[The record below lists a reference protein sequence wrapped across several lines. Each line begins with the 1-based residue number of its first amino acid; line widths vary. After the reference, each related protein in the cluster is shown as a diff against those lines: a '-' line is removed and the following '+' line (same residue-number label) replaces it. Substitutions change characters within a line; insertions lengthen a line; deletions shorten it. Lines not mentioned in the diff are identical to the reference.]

1 MSWFPCLPRSDA
13 YLHVSASFDN
23 RPAQFAAIAM
33 AIASQVNSDSPTAA
47 LRVTDYNPST
57 AAQFALHHL
66 VQFTEQVSRQQMLYG
81 VSLDKASSPKIK
93 MDAMNLQISRLLR
106 PIWRS
111 YITYRDPRT
120 GTQSSEISKANLYA
134 IRERLEALSSLLV
147 HRSDIFNASDA
158 SFGGSAGAMTVAQSG
173 NKDPYSMPRL
183 LVQQTIEAIAF
194 IILLI
199 EFNLEMTVARCEPD
213 LQGALLNLRY
223 CDLITQKGG
232 REIAKKLVTSL
243 INHQIGQQLSI
254 ESISEKLQERCGSF
268 CRPEDVI
275 LYKAIENVRRAK
287 ESRAKSDR
295 DVYLSEA
302 LE

>member
-1 MSWFPCLPRSDA
+1 
-13 YLHVSASFDN
+13 
-23 RPAQFAAIAM
+23 
-33 AIASQVNSDSPTAA
+33 
-47 LRVTDYNPST
+47 
-57 AAQFALHHL
+57 
-66 VQFTEQVSRQQMLYG
+66 MLYG
-81 VSLDKASSPKIK
+81 ASLDKASSPKIK

-111 YITYRDPRT
+111 YITYRDPQT
-120 GTQSSEISKANLYA
+120 GTQSTQIAKATLQSL
-134 IRERLEALSSLLV
+134 RERLEALNSLLV
-147 HRSDIFNASDA
+147 HRSDVFNASDS
-158 SFGGSAGAMTVAQSG
+158 SFGGSAGAMVTG
-173 NKDPYSMPRL
+173 NKDPYSIPRL

-213 LQGALLNLRY
+213 LQAALLNLRY

-254 ESISEKLQERCGSF
+254 EAISEKLQERCGSF

-287 ESRAKSDR
+287 ESRAKADR
-295 DVYLSEA
+295 DIYLSEA

>member
-1 MSWFPCLPRSDA
+1 
-13 YLHVSASFDN
+13 
-23 RPAQFAAIAM
+23 
-33 AIASQVNSDSPTAA
+33 
-47 LRVTDYNPST
+47 
-57 AAQFALHHL
+57 
-66 VQFTEQVSRQQMLYG
+66 MLYG
-81 VSLDKASSPKIK
+81 ASLDKASSPKIK

-111 YITYRDPRT
+111 YITYRDPQS
-120 GTQSSEISKANLYA
+120 GTQSTQIPKATLQSL
-134 IRERLEALSSLLV
+134 RERLESLNSLLV
-147 HRSDIFNASDA
+147 HRSDVFNASDS
-158 SFGGSAGAMTVAQSG
+158 SFGGSAGAMVVTQAG
-173 NKDPYSMPRL
+173 NKDPYSIPRL

-213 LQGALLNLRY
+213 LQAALLNLRY

-254 ESISEKLQERCGSF
+254 EAISEKLQERCGSF

-287 ESRAKSDR
+287 ESRAKADR
-295 DVYLSEA
+295 DIYLSEA